1 MENTFPLLIWTNW
14 ELKDLSLVS
23 GPRRNAKC
31 PKWASRTNRSFC
43 PDKTLMPQVD
53 KESAL
58 SVNQNCGALELI

>member
-14 ELKDLSLVS
+14 KLKYLSLVS
-23 GPRRNAKC
+23 APHGNAKC
-31 PKWASRTNRSFC
+31 PHWPNCTNRSFC
-43 PDKTLMPQVD
+43 PDKTLMPLVD